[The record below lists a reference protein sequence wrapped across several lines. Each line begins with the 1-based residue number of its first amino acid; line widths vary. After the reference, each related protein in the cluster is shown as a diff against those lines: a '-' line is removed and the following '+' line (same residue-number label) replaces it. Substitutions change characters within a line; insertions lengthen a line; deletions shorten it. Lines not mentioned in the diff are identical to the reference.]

1 MYLKYILSRRNH
13 NQHRSR
19 YKQDWSLLEGMWK
32 KDIILVRSILQNKD
46 ILKYQSKL
54 NSYLKET
61 KSKNHMKNGKANRIS
76 LQEIDRV
83 KIG

>member
-32 KDIILVRSILQNKD
+32 KDTIQVRSIILNRD

-54 NSYLKET
+54 NSCLIGT

-76 LQEIDRV
+76 
-83 KIG
+83 